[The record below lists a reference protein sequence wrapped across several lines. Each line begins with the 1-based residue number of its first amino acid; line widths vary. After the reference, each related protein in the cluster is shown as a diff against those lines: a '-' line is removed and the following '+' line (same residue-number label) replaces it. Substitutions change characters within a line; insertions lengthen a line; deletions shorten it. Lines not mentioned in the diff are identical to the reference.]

1 VNEQCPAAD
10 GRTCDAST
18 AVERSHRGCDRGC
31 RGVAVSNRD
40 ATARRWQPKQP
51 ARDTAKHLQAN
62 PPPRQRIKA
71 DLHQRQQL
79 ASLSR
84 GERVLLVKLLKK
96 IAPRSAAAQP
106 C

>member
-1 VNEQCPAAD
+1 MGNQP
-10 GRTCDAST
+10 DARS
-18 AVERSHRGCDRGC
+18 AREALIVEALC
-31 RGVAVSNRD
+31 GVAVSNRD

-84 GERVLLVKLLKK
+84 CERVLLVKLLKK